1 MIDTTNAVTHPTQ
14 ETENYRALGV
24 EKHCLRPDHM
34 FTIRSLRTGM
44 AILVVVLVVLWA
56 FFPNLFTS
64 VDPLAG
70 DVLVR
75 LKPPS
80 VEHWFGT
87 DNLGRDLYAR
97 VVHGTSLSL
106 KATGIA
112 LALAFVASSIIGVT
126 AGYLGGI
133 VDEIVMRVMD
143 VLLAIPN
150 LLISLMLI
158 SAIGFGTVNI
168 AIAVGIASIASFAR
182 VMRSEVLRVCTSP
195 YVEAARSY
203 GAGWPGICV
212 HHVFP
217 HARGPVSALVAIEFG
232 SAVLSISA
240 LSFLGYGAVPPTPE
254 WGNLVAEGRGYL
266 ATAWWLT
273 TIPGLVI
280 IATVLAVNAIGK
292 KLNRSPEASR

>member
-1 MIDTTNAVTHPTQ
+1 MIDTATSAG
-14 ETENYRALGV
+14 ETATSQAQDLPQHRAWPHRSV
-24 EKHCLRPDHM
+24 
-34 FTIRSLRTGM
+34 TIRRLRIGIAMLTVF
-44 AILVVVLVVLWA
+44 LVAMWA
-56 FFPNLFTS
+56 FFPSLFTS
-64 VDPLAG
+64 IDPFAG
-70 DVLVR
+70 NVLTR

-80 VEHWFGT
+80 ADHWFGT

-97 VVHGTSLSL
+97 VVYGTSLSL
-106 KATGIA
+106 KATVIA
-112 LALAFVASSIIGVT
+112 LTLAFLASSVIGVT

-133 VDEIVMRVMD
+133 VDEVVMRVMD

-158 SAIGFGTVNI
+158 SAIGFGTINI

-203 GAGWPGICV
+203 GAGWFGVCV
-212 HHVFP
+212 RHVFP

-254 WGNLVAEGRGYL
+254 WGNLVAEGRSYL

-280 IATVLAVNAIGK
+280 IATVLAVNAIGRE
-292 KLNRSPEASR
+292 LNRSPEASR

>member
-1 MIDTTNAVTHPTQ
+1 MTNITEPQAAPVDHTSGHPVPNAESTSSARHFLLQQTLRLGLAV
-14 ETENYRALGV
+14 
-24 EKHCLRPDHM
+24 
-34 FTIRSLRTGM
+34 
-44 AILVVVLVVLWA
+44 AIVTLVIATA
-56 FFPNLFTS
+56 FFPGFFTS
-64 VDPLAG
+64 IDPFSG
-70 DVLVR
+70 DVLTR

-80 VEHWFGT
+80 ADHWFGT

-97 VVHGTSLSL
+97 VVYGTSLSL
-106 KATGIA
+106 KATVIA
-112 LALAFVASSIIGVT
+112 LALAFVVSSIIGIT

-133 VDEIVMRVMD
+133 VDEIIMRVMD

-158 SAIGFGTVNI
+158 SAIGFGAINI

-182 VMRSEVLRVCTSP
+182 VMRAEVLRVSTSH

-203 GAGWPGICV
+203 GASWFGICLR
-212 HHVFP
+212 HVFP

-232 SAVLSISA
+232 SAILSISA

-254 WGNLVAEGRGYL
+254 WGNLVAEGRNYL

-280 IATVLAVNAIGK
+280 ILTVLAVNAIGRH
-292 KLNRSPEASR
+292 LNRSPEASQ

>member
-1 MIDTTNAVTHPTQ
+1 MTNI
-14 ETENYRALGV
+14 TEPHVAPADHITGRP
-24 EKHCLRPDHM
+24 RPDAGSTP
-34 FTIRSLRTGM
+34 FVRRFPILQNLRLGL
-44 AILVVVLVVLWA
+44 AIAIVILVVSWA
-56 FFPNLFTS
+56 FFPSFFTS
-64 VDPLAG
+64 TDPFAG
-70 DVLVR
+70 DVLTR

-80 VEHWFGT
+80 ASHWFGT

-97 VVHGTSLSL
+97 VIYGTSLSL
-106 KATGIA
+106 KATVIA
-112 LALAFVASSIIGVT
+112 LALAFVASSIIGVA

-133 VDEIVMRVMD
+133 VDEIIMRVMD

-158 SAIGFGTVNI
+158 SAIGFGTINI

-182 VMRSEVLRVCTSP
+182 VMRAEVLRVSTSH

-203 GAGWPGICV
+203 GAGWFGICLR
-212 HHVFP
+212 HVFP

-232 SAVLSISA
+232 SAILSISA

-254 WGNLVAEGRGYL
+254 WGNLVAEGRNYL

-273 TIPGLVI
+273 SIPGLVI
-280 IATVLAVNAIGK
+280 ILTVLAVNAIGRQ
-292 KLNRSPEASR
+292 LNRSPEASR

>member
-1 MIDTTNAVTHPTQ
+1 MTNITEPHASPADHTSGHPVPNAESTASARRIPLQQNLRLGLAVTT
-14 ETENYRALGV
+14 V
-24 EKHCLRPDHM
+24 
-34 FTIRSLRTGM
+34 
-44 AILVVVLVVLWA
+44 ILVIAWA
-56 FFPNLFTS
+56 FSPGLFTS
-64 VDPLAG
+64 TDPFSG
-70 DVLVR
+70 DVLTR

-80 VEHWFGT
+80 ADHWFGT

-97 VVHGTSLSL
+97 VVYGTSLSL
-106 KATGIA
+106 KATVIA
-112 LALAFVASSIIGVT
+112 LVLAFVASSIIGIT

-133 VDEIVMRVMD
+133 VDEIIMRVMD

-158 SAIGFGTVNI
+158 SAIGFGTINI

-182 VMRSEVLRVCTSP
+182 VMRAEVLRVSTSH

-203 GAGWPGICV
+203 GASWFGICV
-212 HHVFP
+212 RHVFP

-232 SAVLSISA
+232 SAILSISA

-254 WGNLVAEGRGYL
+254 WGNLVAEGRNYL
-266 ATAWWLT
+266 ATACWLT

-280 IATVLAVNAIGK
+280 ILTVLAVNAIGRH
-292 KLNRSPEASR
+292 LNRSPEASR

>member
-1 MIDTTNAVTHPTQ
+1 MTDITQ
-14 ETENYRALGV
+14 PHVLHLHHTSGHSTQDAGAAAFGQRFPLL
-24 EKHCLRPDHM
+24 KHFRV
-34 FTIRSLRTGM
+34 SL
-44 AILVVVLVVLWA
+44 AIAVVVLVIFWA
-56 FFPNLFTS
+56 FFPGLFTGT
-64 VDPLAG
+64 DPFAG
-70 DVLVR
+70 DVLAR
-75 LKPPS
+75 LKAPS
-80 VEHWFGT
+80 AQHWFGT

-97 VVHGTSLSL
+97 VVYGTSLSL
-106 KATGIA
+106 KATVIA
-112 LALAFVASSIIGVT
+112 LALASVASSIIGVV

-133 VDEIVMRVMD
+133 VDEGIMRVMD

-182 VMRSEVLRVCTSP
+182 VMRAEVLRVSTSS

-203 GAGWPGICV
+203 GAGWLGICLR
-212 HHVFP
+212 HVFP

-232 SAVLSISA
+232 SAILSISA

-254 WGNLVAEGRGYL
+254 WGNLVAEGRNYL

-280 IATVLAVNAIGK
+280 IVTVLAVNAIGRQ
-292 KLNRSPEASR
+292 LNRSLEIWR

>member
-1 MIDTTNAVTHPTQ
+1 MSEIAEPNVSPVSHTSGRPVFNAGNTAFVRRFPVVQ
-14 ETENYRALGV
+14 NLRLG
-24 EKHCLRPDHM
+24 L
-34 FTIRSLRTGM
+34 
-44 AILVVVLVVLWA
+44 AIAIVFLVVAWA
-56 FFPNLFTS
+56 FFPSLFTS
-64 VDPLAG
+64 TDPFAG
-70 DVLVR
+70 DVLTR

-80 VEHWFGT
+80 ANHWFGT

-97 VVHGTSLSL
+97 IIYGTSLSL
-106 KATGIA
+106 KATVIA
-112 LALAFVASSIIGVT
+112 LALAFVASSIIGVV

-133 VDEIVMRVMD
+133 VDEIIMRVMD

-158 SAIGFGTVNI
+158 SAIGFGTINI

-182 VMRSEVLRVCTSP
+182 VMRAEVLRVSTSA

-203 GAGWPGICV
+203 GAGWLGICLR
-212 HHVFP
+212 HVFP

-232 SAVLSISA
+232 SAILSISA

-254 WGNLVAEGRGYL
+254 WGNLVAEGRNYL

-280 IATVLAVNAIGK
+280 IVTVLAVNAIGRH
-292 KLNRSPEASR
+292 LNRSPEASR

>member
-1 MIDTTNAVTHPTQ
+1 MTDLSTSA
-14 ETENYRALGV
+14 
-24 EKHCLRPDHM
+24 LRPA
-34 FTIRSLRTGM
+34 RSPSEAWHIFRLAVAF
-44 AILVVVLVVLWA
+44 AILLTAVLAALA
-56 FFPNLFTS
+56 PQLFTAQ
-64 VDPLAG
+64 DPLAG
-70 DVLVR
+70 DITAR

-80 VEHWFGT
+80 PEHWFGT

-97 VVHGTSLSL
+97 VVYGTQLSL
-106 KATGIA
+106 KATVIA
-112 LALAFVASSIIGVT
+112 LALAFAASSVIGVV
-126 AGYLGGI
+126 AGYLGGL
-133 VDEIVMRVMD
+133 VDEIVMRIMD
-143 VLLAIPN
+143 VLLAVPN

-182 VMRSEVLRVCTSP
+182 VTRAQVLQVSTSP

-203 GAGWPGICV
+203 GAGWVSICLR
-212 HHVFP
+212 HVFP

-240 LSFLGYGAVPPTPE
+240 LSFLGYGATPPIPE
-254 WGNLVAEGRGYL
+254 WGNLVAEGRNYL

-280 IATVLAVNAIGK
+280 IVIVLAVSTIGRSINAT
-292 KLNRSPEASR
+292 PEGRR